1 MKIPEFF
8 KREQLVPMWT
18 YSTKGILWRL
28 MIADM
33 GFILGEDRNP
43 ERREVT
49 FFCLN
54 AENGDVLWEGKQF
67 EEPWWIGVEAVA
79 RDRVYLHGYKK
90 PDSPQHYKIF
100 AIDLGTGKEL
110 WRNEEY
116 SFLYATPDK
125 VVVFRE
131 MFERRQYLE
140 LDAVTGLRLGETQET
155 PESIMLHRNDNDGK
169 RDFLFPEVLME
180 THESHDEIRKILN
193 RHVTLDALIGHI
205 EFVRT
210 GGKLIGS
217 FHTALGTPV
226 PGQAPELRNNLCVI
240 DECAQSLVYTD
251 TLNASTP
258 AVVPD
263 SFFIDRSIL
272 FFVRERR
279 TFAAID
285 LESEPR

>member
-8 KREQLVPMWT
+8 KRRQLVPLWT

-33 GFILGEDRNP
+33 GFVLGEDRNP
-43 ERREVT
+43 ERREVS

-67 EEPWWIGVEAVA
+67 EEPWWIGVEAVV

-90 PDSPQHYKIF
+90 TDSPQHYKIF
-100 AIDLGTGKEL
+100 AIDLGTGKEF

-116 SFLYATPDK
+116 SFLYATADK

-131 MFERRQYLE
+131 LFERRQYFE
-140 LDAVTGLRLGETQET
+140 LDAATGVRLGETQET
-155 PESIMLHRNDNDGK
+155 SESIILHRNDNCGR
-169 RDFLFPEVLME
+169 RDFLFPEVLLE
-180 THESHDEIRKILN
+180 THESYEEIRRIVS
-193 RHVTLDALIGHI
+193 RHAALDALAGHI

-210 GGKLIGS
+210 GGKLIASYHAAFGVP
-217 FHTALGTPV
+217 APGRTPD
-226 PGQAPELRNNLCVI
+226 LRNHLCVI
-240 DECAQSLVYTD
+240 DEHTQSLVYAD
-251 TLNASTP
+251 VLNASTP

-272 FFVRERR
+272 YFVKERR
-279 TFAAID
+279 TFAAVN